1 MGRDPFGFLRYLE
14 LICIYTEET
23 QTSVTSGGVYHIT
36 LMNELRSIWKGNRTE
51 RDDFTVT
58 VKRFSDHVHIYY
70 FESFRYLIKS
80 PYLLPLILK
89 KTAILIQTN
98 NLFRSLKVY

>member
-14 LICIYTEET
+14 LICIYAEET
-23 QTSVTSGGVYHIT
+23 QTSVTSGGIYHIT

-58 VKRFSDHVHIYY
+58 VKTFSDHVHIYY
-70 FESFRYLIKS
+70 FESFRS
-80 PYLLPLILK
+80 F
-89 KTAILIQTN
+89 N
-98 NLFRSLKVY
+98 